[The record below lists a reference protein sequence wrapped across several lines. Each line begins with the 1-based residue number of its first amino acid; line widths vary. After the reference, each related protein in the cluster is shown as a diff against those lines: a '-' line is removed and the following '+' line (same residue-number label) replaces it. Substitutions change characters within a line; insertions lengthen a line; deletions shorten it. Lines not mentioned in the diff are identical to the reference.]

1 MLLSLEEVA
10 AILGAPC
17 RVPERKALG
26 FSIDTRTLAAGEL
39 FFAIRGPK
47 FDGHQFVQQA
57 FERGAVAAVVEERFR
72 EGRSEDWAQALIPVA
87 NTTEG
92 LQRLARAVRRK
103 WGRRLVAITGSTGK
117 TTTKELI
124 ASALG
129 RRLAVL
135 KSPGNLNNDFGL
147 PLALLA
153 LKPEHDVAV
162 MELAMSAP
170 GEIARLARIAEPQV
184 GVVTNIAPVHLEFF
198 DSVDAIGRAKGELV
212 ENLSSRG
219 EGSTVVL
226 NHDDA
231 RVRAFAEGF
240 AGHVVTFGLGA
251 GADFRGLDLQ
261 TAPGNGTVFRVKSA
275 QFDGEY
281 FLPLPG
287 RHNVLNGLAA
297 IAVSSLFG
305 LPLGDMQRALAEFQ
319 TLPQR
324 SEILTL
330 SGGVTIINDCY
341 NSNPVAMQ
349 NMLETLATWPAARRI
364 VIAGEMRELG
374 PTSPDWHREV
384 GRTCVESGVDWL
396 LAVQGDARFFLEGA
410 ADAGLPA
417 AQAKFFES
425 PLEAGEFCRALLR
438 PADVVLVKGSRAVGL
453 EKVIQLLRP
462 NSEDSSRRRVE

>member
-1 MLLSLEEVA
+1 MQLSLEEVA
-10 AILGAPC
+10 AILGSPC
-17 RVPERKALG
+17 GVPERKALG
-26 FSIDTRTLAAGEL
+26 FSIDTRTLARGDL

-47 FDGHQFVQQA
+47 FDAHRFVQQA
-57 FERGAVAAVVEERFR
+57 FERGAVAAVVEEKFR
-72 EGRSEDWAQALIPVA
+72 EGRSENWAQALIPVG
-87 NTTEG
+87 NTTEA
-92 LQRLARAVRRK
+92 LQQLARGVRRK

-124 ASALG
+124 AAALA

-153 LKPEHDVAV
+153 LQPEQDVAV

-184 GVVTNIAPVHLEFF
+184 GVVTNVAPVHLEFF
-198 DSVDAIGRAKGELV
+198 ESVDAIGRAKRELV
-212 ENLSSRG
+212 ENLSSEG
-219 EGSTVVL
+219 EGATAVL
-226 NHDDA
+226 NHDDT
-231 RVRAFAEGF
+231 RVRGFAEGF
-240 AGHVVTFGLGA
+240 AGHVVTFGLTE
-251 GADFRGLDLQ
+251 GADFRGRELQ
-261 TAPGNGTVFRVKSA
+261 TAPGNGTVFRVKGP
-275 QFDGEY
+275 QFDGEF

-297 IAVSSLFG
+297 IAVSGLFG

-319 TLPQR
+319 ALPQR

-330 SGGVTIINDCY
+330 SGGVTVINDCY
-341 NSNPVAMQ
+341 NSNPVAMDS
-349 NMLETLATWPAARRI
+349 MLDTLATWPAARRI
-364 VIAGEMRELG
+364 VVAGEMRELG

-384 GRTCVESGVDWL
+384 GRKCVRSGVDWL

-410 ADAGLPA
+410 VETGMPA
-417 AQAKFFES
+417 AQAWFFES
-425 PLEAGEFCRALLR
+425 PEEAGEFCRALLR

-453 EKVIQLLRP
+453 EKVIELLHSNP
-462 NSEDSSRRRVE
+462 ENSSRGRVE

>member
-10 AILGAPC
+10 AVLGVPC
-17 RVPERKALG
+17 GVPERKAVG
-26 FSIDTRTLAAGEL
+26 YSIDTRTLAPGEL

-47 FDGHQFVQQA
+47 FDGHQFVPQA

-72 EGRSEDWAQALIPVA
+72 AGRTEDWAQALIPVG
-87 NTTEG
+87 NTTEA
-92 LQRLARAVRRK
+92 LQRLALGVRRK

-124 ASALG
+124 AAVLA

-153 LKPEHDVAV
+153 LTLEHDVAV

-184 GVVTNIAPVHLEFF
+184 GVVTNVAPVHLEFF
-198 DSVDAIGRAKGELV
+198 ASVDAIGQAKRELV
-212 ENLSSRG
+212 ENLSSQG
-219 EGSTVVL
+219 GGSTAVL
-226 NHDDA
+226 NQDDA
-231 RVRAFAEGF
+231 RVRAFAAGF
-240 AGHVVTFGLGA
+240 AGHVVTFGLGE
-251 GADFRGLDLQ
+251 GADFQGWELQ
-261 TAPGNGTVFRVKSA
+261 TAPGNGTLFRVKGPW
-275 QFDGEY
+275 FDGEF

-305 LPLGDMQRALAEFQ
+305 LPLGDMQRALAEFR

-330 SGGVTIINDCY
+330 SGGVTVINDCY
-341 NSNPVAMQ
+341 NSNPVAMES
-349 NMLETLATWPAARRI
+349 MLDTLGTWPAARRI
-364 VIAGEMRELG
+364 VVAGEMRELG
-374 PTSPDWHREV
+374 STSPDWHRDV
-384 GRTCVESGVDWL
+384 GRKCARSRVDWL

-410 ADAGLPA
+410 VEAGMRA
-417 AQAKFFES
+417 TQTKFFEA
-425 PLEAGEFCRALLR
+425 PQEAGEFCRTLLR

-453 EKVIQLLRP
+453 EKVIQLLRS
-462 NSEDSSRRRVE
+462 NLENSSRRRVE

>member
-1 MLLSLEEVA
+1 MQLSLEEVA

-17 RVPERKALG
+17 GVPERKALG
-26 FSIDTRTLAAGEL
+26 FSIDTRTLARGEL
-39 FFAIRGPK
+39 FFAIHGPK
-47 FDGHQFVQQA
+47 FDAHQFVQQA
-57 FERGAVAAVVEERFR
+57 FERGAVAAVVEEKFR
-72 EGRSEDWAQALIPVA
+72 EGRSENWAQALIPVG
-87 NTTEG
+87 NTTEA
-92 LQRLARAVRRK
+92 LQRLARGVRRK

-124 ASALG
+124 AAALG

-153 LKPEHDVAV
+153 LQPEQDVAV

-184 GVVTNIAPVHLEFF
+184 GVVTNVAPVHLEFF
-198 DSVDAIGRAKGELV
+198 ESVDAIGRAKRELV
-212 ENLSSRG
+212 DNLSSEG
-219 EGSTVVL
+219 EGATVVL

-240 AGHVVTFGLGA
+240 AGHVVTFGLTE
-251 GADFRGLDLQ
+251 GADFRGRDLQ
-261 TAPGNGTVFRVKSA
+261 TAPGNGTVFRVKGP
-275 QFDGEY
+275 QFDGEFY
-281 FLPLPG
+281 LPLPG

-324 SEILTL
+324 GEILTL
-330 SGGVTIINDCY
+330 SGGVTVISDCY
-341 NSNPVAMQ
+341 NSNPVAMD
-349 NMLETLATWPAARRI
+349 NMLDTLATWPAARRI
-364 VIAGEMRELG
+364 VVAGEMRELG

-384 GRTCVESGVDWL
+384 GRKCVRSGVDWL
-396 LAVQGDARFFLEGA
+396 LAVRGDARFFLEGA
-410 ADAGLPA
+410 VETGMPA
-417 AQAKFFES
+417 AQARFFES
-425 PLEAGEFCRALLR
+425 PEEAGAFCRALLR

-453 EKVIQLLRP
+453 EKVIQLLHS
-462 NSEDSSRRRVE
+462 NLENSSRGRVE